1 MKNYLREKLREL
13 FMKEF
18 SVTEQHLDLIENIR
32 GMPAFVIHTYGPFN
46 FEIRNPQG
54 RKMKPFV
61 FDTDEERQAFFSG
74 LKMGLSFGNA
84 GVADNDTSMDTLAT
98 HPSSD
103 KVN

>member
-1 MKNYLREKLREL
+1 
-13 FMKEF
+13 
-18 SVTEQHLDLIENIR
+18 
-32 GMPAFVIHTYGPFN
+32 
-46 FEIRNPQG
+46 
-54 RKMKPFV
+54 MKPFV